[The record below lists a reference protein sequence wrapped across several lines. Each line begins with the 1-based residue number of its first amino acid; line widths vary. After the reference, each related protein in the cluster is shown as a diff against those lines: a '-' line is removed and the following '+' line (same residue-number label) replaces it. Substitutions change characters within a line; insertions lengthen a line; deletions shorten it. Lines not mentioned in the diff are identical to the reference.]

1 MVTQATTNS
10 VVNALRLDTQGLHCR
25 GEWTVNT
32 LNAMQRLRKTLVLS
46 GPINTID
53 GTEIS
58 QLDSAGAWLL
68 NQLTQQFPQATLI
81 LSLQHQALFDLVKRH
96 QEVKVPLKK
105 PVKWPLL
112 ARFGLKVWQF
122 FSEMHAYI
130 AFIGELCHFSVLWIL
145 KPQRILWQVIWQT
158 VQRTGFDALMIVGLL
173 SFLIGIVLAY
183 QMGGQLQSYGASIYI
198 VNLLGVSVLREFGPL
213 ITAIIVAGRSG
224 SAFAASLGTM
234 HVNQEIDALQTLGV
248 SPIERL
254 AMGKILGL
262 IIVLPLLVMWA
273 DCTAMLGGLIMAKC
287 QLQIN
292 PSVYI
297 QQFHASIGL
306 KQYYLGLIKTPT
318 FAFIIASIGCF
329 QGFRVKGGADS
340 VGTQTTR
347 SVVQAIFLIIMAD
360 ALFSIVMSAIHV

>member
-1 MVTQATTNS
+1 MVKQTVAGSSGASLQS
-10 VVNALRLDTQGLHCR
+10 VNNQLQLS

-32 LNAMQRLRKTLVLS
+32 LSFLQQARKSLALS

-53 GTEIS
+53 GTAIS
-58 QLDSAGAWLL
+58 QLDSAGAWALT
-68 NQLTQQFPQATLI
+68 QLAQQFPQATVV
-81 LSLQHQALFDLVKRH
+81 LSRQYQELFNLVARYKEANAPLQKRCK
-96 QEVKVPLKK
+96 ES
-105 PVKWPLL
+105 LL
-112 ARFGLKVWQF
+112 ARFGLKVVQF
-122 FSEMHAYI
+122 FSEMHDYI
-130 AFIGELCHFSVLWIL
+130 AFIGELCHLSLLWLL
-145 KPQRILWQVIWQT
+145 KPQRILWQAIWQT

-234 HVNQEIDALQTLGV
+234 QVNQEIDALQTLGV
-248 SPIERL
+248 SPVERL
-254 AMGKILGL
+254 AMGKIIGL
-262 IIVLPLLVMWA
+262 IIALPLLVMWA
-273 DCTAMLGGLIMAKC
+273 DATAMLGGLIMAKF
-287 QLQIN
+287 QLSIS
-292 PSVYI
+292 PEVYI
-297 QQFHASIGL
+297 QQFHATIGL
-306 KQYYLGLIKTPT
+306 KQYYLGLLKTPA

-329 QGFRVKGGADS
+329 QGFRVQGGADS

-360 ALFSIVMSAIHV
+360 ALFSIVMSAINV